1 MDKQKFLEEFM
12 EIFEETD
19 SSEITLETRFKGLEE
34 WNSLIVLSLIV
45 HFEENYNVSITAKQI
60 NEAEIINDLYKLVK

>member
-45 HFEENYNVSITAKQI
+45 HFEENYSVSITAKQI

>member
-34 WNSLIVLSLIV
+34 WNSLIVLSLI
-45 HFEENYNVSITAKQI
+45 FLKMYN
-60 NEAEIINDLYKLVK
+60 